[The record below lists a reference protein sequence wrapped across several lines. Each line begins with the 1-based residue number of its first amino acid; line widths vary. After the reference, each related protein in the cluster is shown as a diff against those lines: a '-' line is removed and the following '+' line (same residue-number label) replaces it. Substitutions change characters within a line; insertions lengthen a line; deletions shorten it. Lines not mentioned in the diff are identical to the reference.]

1 MWRSKVK
8 GIRLE
13 KRIFTAYFNTSS
25 TDVRIYFYLPTVAAG
40 YVYIRYQDVLHLPLL
55 YPYSD

>member
-8 GIRLE
+8 GVRLD

-25 TDVRIYFYLPTVAAG
+25 TSVRVYPYLPTDA
-40 YVYIRYQDVLHLPLL
+40 YRLRRPIYT
-55 YPYSD
+55 